1 MKYRNKEHS
10 VAGVVF
16 NSDQSEVLLVKRRD
30 VPVWVL
36 PGGAIDE
43 EESFAQATTRE
54 IQEETGYFVNI
65 KRKVGEFHPK
75 NKLTKITHL
84 YECTIVKGS
93 ARESDETSEIKFF
106 PINAL
111 PKLMPPPYH
120 EWICYALQNHK
131 KPIIKKTESVTYL
144 VLAEKALRHPKL
156 VIKYFI
162 NRLKLRLF
170 NYK

>member
-106 PINAL
+106 PVNAL

-131 KPIIKKTESVTYL
+131 KTPDKKNRKRYL
-144 VLAEKALRHPKL
+144 SCFGRKNSKTSKTCHKIL
-156 VIKYFI
+156 
-162 NRLKLRLF
+162 
-170 NYK
+170 YK